1 MSWAYIREC
10 TFPFKVTVDLP
21 DDLFIAAKKRA
32 AERRRPLRA
41 LIERGVRAEL
51 AVEPAAGLPPGVDV
65 SDRAA
70 MHESLRQQ
78 Q

>member
-1 MSWAYIREC
+1 MKNSI
-10 TFPFKVTVDLP
+10 DLP
-21 DDLFIAAKKRA
+21 DELFIAAKKRA
-32 AERRRPLRA
+32 
-41 LIERGVRAEL
+41 G
-51 AVEPAAGLPPGVDV
+51 GLPPGVDV